1 MLKTNEQCNLTE
13 ITKPIT
19 APTRNW
25 RLSAS
30 YNSFCAGVITPK
42 KGRNQRRVALKK
54 VKTE

>member
-13 ITKPIT
+13 ISKPIT

-30 YNSFCAGVITPK
+30 YNSFVLVLLPQK
-42 KGRNQRRVALKK
+42 KIENQ
-54 VKTE
+54 